1 MEVKD
6 INSIAA
12 MLVSNRSQKTEG
24 QNSGQTA
31 LQNFRE
37 LFTQGSL
44 FDFQTAEKTS
54 TTSNTSAFA
63 VSVLSSV

>member
-24 QNSGQTA
+24 QNGGQTA
-31 LQNFRE
+31 LQWKN
-37 LFTQGSL
+37 LPHPLIAQH
-44 FDFQTAEKTS
+44 
-54 TTSNTSAFA
+54 
-63 VSVLSSV
+63 

>member
-24 QNSGQTA
+24 QNGGQTA
-31 LQNFRE
+31 LHKISESCLPKGACLIFKRRKK
-37 LFTQGSL
+37 LPPP
-44 FDFQTAEKTS
+44 QTPQH
-54 TTSNTSAFA
+54 
-63 VSVLSSV
+63 

>member
-24 QNSGQTA
+24 QNGGQTA
-31 LQNFRE
+31 LQFQRAVYPRE
-37 LFTQGSL
+37 L
-44 FDFQTAEKTS
+44 
-54 TTSNTSAFA
+54 
-63 VSVLSSV
+63 V